1 MVVVVVER
9 RDEEVVNDV
18 YGTLEEGVA
27 REVASR
33 KVIHTRSHQ
42 QSP

>member
-9 RDEEVVNDV
+9 RNEEVVNV

-27 REVASR
+27 REVVSQ
-33 KVIHTRSHQ
+33 KVTHARSHQ
-42 QSP
+42 